1 MRGFSP
7 DLLDL
12 APLEIEISLPAASK
26 GTALSS
32 PIIPRE
38 QKSAVFKR
46 GLSQHPF
53 PSFKAAKPG
62 PPNP

>member
-1 MRGFSP
+1 
-7 DLLDL
+7 
-12 APLEIEISLPAASK
+12 
-26 GTALSS
+26 LSS